1 MKPEARLSE
10 DARVMRSSLIR
21 QLTGLVNQ
29 PDVISFAAGSPN
41 AQTFPHEQFREIQN
55 DLVQRE
61 GGQVFQYSVTRGNAR
76 LINTVRERER
86 QLKGISV
93 SPEETLLVSGSQ
105 QGLDFVAR
113 VLLDP
118 GDAVFVETPSYIGAT
133 AAFENF
139 RATLFAVACDGEGM
153 DLDHLAAR
161 IAEARTQGHPCKFI
175 YTIPNFQNPSGTV
188 WSQARRQELHELAHR
203 EDLLIFE
210 DDAYGELYFDGVDPD
225 SLRSIKSRDESEQ
238 VLYMSTFSKILAPGL
253 RVAWIHGP
261 REIVRRIEYCKETGD
276 LCTSTLSQRI
286 ILEFLERGW
295 MPDQAARVRRFY
307 TAKSQTMQQALE
319 THCGDFAHWRQARG
333 GLFQW
338 LELPSGVDAL
348 SLLHASLEQ
357 DQVAFIPGA
366 PFFAEG
372 GGSNTLR
379 LSFSN
384 VKDENI
390 EIGLSR
396 LSRRIRQALTLD
408 RGTRKP

>member
-1 MKPEARLSE
+1 MNPEAWLSQ

-21 QLTGLVNQ
+21 QFTGLVNQ

-41 AQTFPHEQFREIQN
+41 AQTFPHEQFREIQD
-55 DLVQRE
+55 DLVRRE

-76 LINTVRERER
+76 LIHTVRERER

-93 SPEETLLVSGSQ
+93 APQETLLVSGSQ

-161 IAEARTQGHPCKFI
+161 IAEARKREHPCKFI

-188 WSQARRQELHELAHR
+188 WSQARRQALYEFARR

-225 SLRSIKSRDESEQ
+225 SLRSIKSRDESGQ

-261 REIVRRIEYCKETGD
+261 QEIVRRIEYCKETGD

-295 MPDQAARVRRFY
+295 MLDQVARVRRFY
-307 TAKSQTMQQALE
+307 TGKSLTMQQALN
-319 THCGDFAHWRQARG
+319 THFGDFARWRPARG

-390 EIGLSR
+390 GTGLSR
-396 LSRRIRQALTLD
+396 LSRRIRQALT
-408 RGTRKP
+408 

>member
-1 MKPEARLSE
+1 
-10 DARVMRSSLIR
+10 MRSSLIR

-41 AQTFPHEQFREIQN
+41 AKTFPHDRFRAIQN
-55 DLVQRE
+55 HLIERE

-76 LINTVRERER
+76 LIGAVRERER
-86 QLKGISV
+86 ELKGISV
-93 SPEETLLVSGSQ
+93 SSGETLLASGSQ
-105 QGLDFVAR
+105 QGLDLVAR

-118 GDAVFVETPSYIGAT
+118 GDAVFVEAPSYIGAM

-139 RATLFAVACDGEGM
+139 RAKLYAVNCDREGM
-153 DLDHLAAR
+153 DLDDLAAR
-161 IAEARTQGHPCKFI
+161 LAEARAEGRPCKFV
-175 YTIPNFQNPSGTV
+175 YVIPNFQNPSGAV
-188 WSQARRQELHELAHR
+188 WSQARRQGLYEFARR
-203 EDLLIFE
+203 ERLLIFE
-210 DDAYGELYFDGVDPD
+210 DDAYGELYFADMDPNRLRPVKAIDD
-225 SLRSIKSRDESEQ
+225 SGCAI
-238 VLYMSTFSKILAPGL
+238 YMSTFSKILAPGL

-261 REIVRRIEYCKETGD
+261 EQILRRIECCKETAD

-295 MPDQAARVRRFY
+295 MPAQAARVRRFY
-307 TAKSQTMQQALE
+307 SAKSQRLQDGLE
-319 THCGDFAHWRQARG
+319 AHFGSFARWRRARG

-338 LELPSGVDAL
+338 LDLPEGIDAL
-348 SLLHASLEQ
+348 NLLHASLEE
-357 DQVAFIPGA
+357 DKVAFIPGA

-372 GGSNTLR
+372 GGANTLR

-396 LSRRIRQALTLD
+396 LSRRIRRAT
-408 RGTRKP
+408 T